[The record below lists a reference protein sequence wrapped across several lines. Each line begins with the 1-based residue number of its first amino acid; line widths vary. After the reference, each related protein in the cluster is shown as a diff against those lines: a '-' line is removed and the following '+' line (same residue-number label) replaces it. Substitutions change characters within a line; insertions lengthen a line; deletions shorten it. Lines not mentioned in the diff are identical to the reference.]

1 MPYIIPVII
10 LVNNIHKIMNIILFS
25 HPVFMQS
32 QSMPRFARMLESAY
46 IAHGHQVSMWAPQA
60 YFYKF
65 FSTGCLSKWA
75 GYIDEFIIFPLWAR
89 LNLSKQPANTLFVF
103 CDQALGPWVPL
114 VKNRPHVVHVH
125 DLLALRSALGLL
137 PEHPTSSTGKI
148 YQRYIR
154 WGFRQAKNF
163 ISVSNKSREDLHA
176 LGKVAPILSEVV
188 YNGLNYP
195 YYPIAIDEAKQ
206 ILKAAGLPEA
216 EEGMLFHLSGY
227 QWYKNV
233 PGIIHIYAHYAKT
246 CEKPLPLWLVGPH
259 VDAQLQLALDAVP
272 SQGQVLFFYGL
283 DNRVLQAVYSLSR
296 AFIFPSL
303 EEGFGWPII
312 EAQACA
318 CPVITTDSA
327 PMNEIGGPSA
337 RYIPRLQAD
346 DDVQAWAANG
356 ADVLGTLLALDE
368 VARTQLAAQALAWAK
383 GFDADSAI
391 EAYLS
396 IYRQVIDSD
405 K

>member
-1 MPYIIPVII
+1 M
-10 LVNNIHKIMNIILFS
+10 HKIMNIILFS

-46 IAHGHQVSMWAPQA
+46 VEHGHQVTMWSPQA
-60 YFYKF
+60 HFYKF

-75 GYIDEFIIFPLWAR
+75 GYIDEFIIFPLWIG
-89 LNLSKQPANTLFVF
+89 LNLNKQPANTLFVF

-125 DLLALRSALGLL
+125 DLLALRSALGLA

-163 ISVSNKSREDLHA
+163 ISISNKSREDLHTF
-176 LGKVAPILSEVV
+176 GKITPELSEVV
-188 YNGLNYP
+188 YNGINYP
-195 YYPIAIDEAKQ
+195 YSPIAIDEAKE
-206 ILKAAGLPEA
+206 ILRAAGLPVA
-216 EEGMLFHLSGY
+216 EEGMLLHVSGH

-233 PGIIHIYAHYAKT
+233 PGVIRMYAHYAKT
-246 CEKPLPLWLVGPH
+246 LDNPLPLWLVGPH
-259 VDAQLQLALDAVP
+259 VDPQLQSALDEVP
-272 SQGQVLFFYGL
+272 SQGQVLFFYRL
-283 DNRVLQAVYSLSR
+283 DNRVLQAIYSLSR

-318 CPVITTDSA
+318 CPVITTDIA

-337 RYIPRLQAD
+337 YYLPRLNAD

-356 ADVLGTLLALDE
+356 AYVLGTLLALDE
-368 VARTQLAAQALAWAK
+368 ADRTQLATQAVAWAK
-383 GFDADSAI
+383 GFDAKSAI
-391 EAYLS
+391 EGYLS
-396 IYRQVIDSD
+396 VYQRVLEAEHVAN
-405 K
+405 